1 MRDNDHIPVL
11 LQPVLDVF
19 FATNPPAPSGGVAR
33 GSASAGGA
41 VLSGAQRTRAGSQ
54 FEPEGP
60 SSIPRPLT
68 LVDATAGLGGHA
80 AAIAQRLP
88 PGSTVVLNDL
98 DSANL
103 THAAARVA
111 AAAPSV
117 TILTHRGNFAALPRW
132 LTGQTP
138 PLSADLLLA
147 DLGFAS
153 PQVDNASRGL
163 SFLHDGPL
171 DMRFNT
177 EAGTTAA
184 DLIASLP
191 EADLAQI
198 IYEWGDERHSRAIA
212 RGIVEARKADPITT
226 TARLGEVV
234 RHALRGKVPPREVT
248 GNDPATK
255 TFQALRIA
263 VNDEIGNLMAL
274 LDQIEKAAFAAKR
287 APRATDHAAL
297 GAIGAVGTK
306 PTNPLWLNPGATL
319 AFISFHSLEDRPVK
333 QAFAKLVDSDL
344 ADEGTH
350 KGKIVTAD
358 DAELAANP
366 RARSAKLRA
375 IRLKS

>member
-11 LQPVLDVF
+11 LEPVLDILF
-19 FATNPPAPSGGVAR
+19 NPPAPSGGVAR
-33 GSASAGGA
+33 GSASAGG
-41 VLSGAQRTRAGSQ
+41 VGLGASV
-54 FEPEGP
+54 
-60 SSIPRPLT
+60 SRPLT
-68 LVDATAGLGGHA
+68 LVDCTAGLGGHA
-80 AAIAQRLP
+80 AAIAHRLP

-111 AAAPSV
+111 AAAPTA

-138 PLSADLLLA
+138 PLAADLLLA

-171 DMRFNT
+171 DMRFNP

-191 EADLAQI
+191 ESDLAQI

-212 RGIVEARKADPITT
+212 RGIVEARKAEPITT
-226 TARLGEVV
+226 TARFGEVV
-234 RHALRGKVPPREVT
+234 RHALRGKVPPKEVT

-255 TFQALRIA
+255 TFQAIRIA
-263 VNDEIGNLMAL
+263 VNDEIGNLHAL
-274 LDQIEKAAFAAKR
+274 LDQIEKAAFAAKK
-287 APRATDHAAL
+287 ASRATDHAVL
-297 GAIGAVGTK
+297 GVIGAGRVKT
-306 PTNPLWLNPGATL
+306 TAPLWLNPGATIAL
-319 AFISFHSLEDRPVK
+319 ISFHSLEDRPVK
-333 QAFAKLVDSDL
+333 QALAKLVDAEL
-344 ADEGTH
+344 ADEATH
-350 KGKIVTAD
+350 KGKVITAD

-375 IRLKS
+375 IRLKP